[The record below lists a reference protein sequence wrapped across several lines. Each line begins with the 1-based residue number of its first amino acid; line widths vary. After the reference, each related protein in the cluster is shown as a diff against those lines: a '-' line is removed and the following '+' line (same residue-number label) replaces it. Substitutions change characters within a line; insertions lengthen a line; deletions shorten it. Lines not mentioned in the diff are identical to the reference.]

1 MHNRA
6 ALLLVLTISLASAVD
21 AQDFTI
27 ARWNH
32 QLTQSTKLLTS
43 GKHAAAL
50 KIAERVIREMIGQLG
65 SGEAAT
71 RAFGI
76 VVSHKALA
84 LAGLGREEDALW
96 YWHSVLTLYPALAQS
111 DLSTFG
117 EAGAFLA
124 AHREP
129 RPPAD
134 MPEGLQE
141 KPPDVNVQVPKLLRR
156 VNPEYPAGALSLGAS
171 GTLIVEVMITK
182 DGKVTAP
189 RVVEPLPAPTMS
201 YTALEALRR
210 WRFEPGRLNGE
221 PVDVI
226 LDLTVSFKSSR

>member
-6 ALLLVLTISLASAVD
+6 AAVLALTLSIALTVQAK
-21 AQDFTI
+21 DFTV

-32 QLTQSTKLLTS
+32 QLTQSTNLLKS
-43 GKHAAAL
+43 GKHAEAL
-50 KIAERVIREMIGQLG
+50 KIAERVIREMIAQLG
-65 SGEAAT
+65 SGEGAT

-96 YWHSVLTLYPALAQS
+96 YWHGVLTLYPALAQS

-129 RPPAD
+129 RPTAEP
-134 MPEGLQE
+134 PEGLQE
-141 KPPDVNVQVPKLLRR
+141 KPPDVNVQAPKLLKR
-156 VNPEYPAGALSLGAS
+156 VEPEYPKRPHRG
-171 GTLIVEVMITK
+171 
-182 DGKVTAP
+182 
-189 RVVEPLPAPTMS
+189 RRCRPLRSCQP
-201 YTALEALRR
+201 
-210 WRFEPGRLNGE
+210 FRLN
-221 PVDVI
+221 
-226 LDLTVSFKSSR
+226 